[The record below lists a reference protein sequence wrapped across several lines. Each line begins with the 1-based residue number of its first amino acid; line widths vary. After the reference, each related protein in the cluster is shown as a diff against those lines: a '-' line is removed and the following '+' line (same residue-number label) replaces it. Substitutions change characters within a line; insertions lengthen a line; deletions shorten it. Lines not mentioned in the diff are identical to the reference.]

1 MSYYYNYY
9 VGYKIDGKVYPFG
22 PYNSTGKLK
31 EVITKSRSFAS
42 DLHEVFYR
50 VAKEEISDELRKEF
64 EYEDWNGNKS
74 VNVKMLPIKEL
85 PSGSYIKRGFFLV
98 EDVLRYEDP
107 DNDYFDGFYEYIS
120 PAVYASMVQNE
131 VQFGKPERKLDDC
144 DNWYCPKAASD
155 YMYYAYP
162 DYNSKEYEAE
172 MVRSVAYM
180 LNDYSELPKDA
191 ILLALETEG

>member
-85 PSGSYIKRGFFLV
+85 PSGSYIKKGFFLV

-107 DNDYFDGFYEYIS
+107 DNDYFDGFYEYVS
-120 PAVYASMVQNE
+120 PSVYASMVQNE